1 MPIKFRCQ
9 HCRQFLGISRERA
22 GDIFDCPTCG
32 RTLRVPELD
41 GSVKPL
47 PRVRLDLGDSQLRKA
62 LDEIA
67 DIGQSA
73 GDAIEFDG
81 IDDIGRSTSDGSASA
96 SGGNSASI
104 PKISKQPEVLS
115 VVPQVAPKPIELAP
129 VAPVVHDIPEPSAST
144 NQRRDQAWKEVVEL
158 GEGESSDEPI
168 AQADPDM
175 EAPRGVSRNRP
186 ATGTRV
192 LEIGPSF
199 WFAAV
204 GLAASV
210 FTAGFWAGRLTTI
223 SSIPVAP
230 LPAKSDEPTGQGS
243 AAPLTKTEAQHSSDA
258 EVAGLRGRVTY
269 RPENGTNRPDK
280 GARVIALPADWNGK
294 AKLQVVGFRS
304 ADSADD
310 LRVARASL
318 QAMGGDLAVTSDTG
332 EYELSLKS
340 GGQYL
345 LVVLSGSMPRPEM
358 EDTQASVSQLGAY
371 FDRPQQ
377 LLGKVMLHTERIT
390 WSGEGSQ
397 PWDHVFQR

>member
-41 GSVKPL
+41 GTVKPL

-62 LDEIA
+62 LDELA

-81 IDDIGRSTSDGSASA
+81 IDDVGRSSSAESGSV
-96 SGGNSASI
+96 SGTNSGSVSKTDKRPDVI
-104 PKISKQPEVLS
+104 P
-115 VVPQVAPKPIELAP
+115 VVPQSAPKPIELAP
-129 VAPVVHDIPEPSAST
+129 IAPVVREMPEPLAASH
-144 NQRRDQAWKEVVEL
+144 QRRDQAWKEVVEL
-158 GEGESSDEPI
+158 AEGDSSDEPV
-168 AQADPDM
+168 AQADPDG
-175 EAPRGVSRNRP
+175 ETPLPVSRGK
-186 ATGTRV
+186 ATSGRV
-192 LEIGPSF
+192 LELGPSF

-210 FTAGFWAGRLTTI
+210 FTAGFWAGRLTAI
-223 SSIPVAP
+223 SSQSVAP
-230 LPAKSDEPTGQGS
+230 QPVKSDDQAGQGSVASPAKSE
-243 AAPLTKTEAQHSSDA
+243 APSNNDA
-258 EVAGLRGRVTY
+258 SLASLRGRITY
-269 RPENGTNRPDK
+269 RPENGTNKPDK

-294 AKLQVVGFRS
+294 SKLQVVGFRA
-304 ADSADD
+304 ADSAED

-318 QAMGGDLAVTSDTG
+318 QAMGGDLAVTNDSG
-332 EYELSLKS
+332 EYSLTLKS

-358 EDTQASVSQLGAY
+358 EDTQATVSQLGAY

-377 LLGKVMLHTERIT
+377 LLGKVMLHAERIS